1 MERVDMKVGFN
12 CNNHC
17 VFCVQGRKRE
27 KFPVNR
33 SKKEVKDF
41 LQEAFAE
48 GKREVVFTGGEPSLH
63 ADFFELV
70 AAAKEIGFKEIQIQ
84 SNGRIFAYPDF
95 CAKAVR
101 AGVTQFG
108 PSLHGHN
115 AQIHDFLTAAK
126 GSFEQTTRGIRNLKK
141 MNQFVLT
148 NSVITSKN
156 YKFLP
161 ELAEVLVALGVDQ
174 FQFAFV
180 HILGTA
186 QENAKWLVP
195 KKSEIMPYVKR
206 GLEIGLK
213 AGKKVTTEAI
223 PYCFLKGYE
232 QCVAE
237 DIMPKTRIYDADFT
251 VADYGD
257 YRRNNGKEK
266 AAQCRLCKYFSRC
279 EGPWKEYPALFGWSE
294 FKPVKK

>member
-1 MERVDMKVGFN
+1 MERVDIKVGFN

-27 KFPVNR
+27 TLPSK
-33 SKKEVKDF
+33 SKKEVVNS
-41 LQEAFAE
+41 LQEAFAA

-63 ADFFELV
+63 TNFLELI
-70 AAAKEIGFKEIQIQ
+70 AAAKKIGFEEIQIQ

-95 CAKAVR
+95 CVR
-101 AGVTQFG
+101 AIRAGATQFG

-115 AQIHDFLTAAK
+115 AKIHDSLTAAK
-126 GSFEQTTRGIRNLKK
+126 GSFEQTTRGIKNLKK
-141 MNQFVLT
+141 LNQFVLT
-148 NSVITSKN
+148 NSVITSSN

-161 ELAEVLVALGVDQ
+161 ELAKVLVDLGVDQ

-180 HILGTA
+180 HILGSA
-186 QENAKWLVP
+186 KENEKWLVP
-195 KKSEIMPYVKR
+195 KKSEIMPYLKK

-213 AGKKVTTEAI
+213 AGKRVTAEAV
-223 PYCFLKGYE
+223 PFCFLRGYE

-237 DIMPKTRIYDADFT
+237 DIMPKTSIYDSNFT

-257 YRRNNGKEK
+257 YRRNSGKEK
-266 AAQCRLCKYFSRC
+266 AAKCRSCKYFSRC
-279 EGPWKEYPALFGWSE
+279 EGPWKEYPAIFGWSE